1 MSENIID
8 RWKANASNPKSSS
21 LPTHRIFNK
30 LNWLENNKQNN
41 KHQNALFYNAL
52 QAELES
58 RDPYLETEQYIGQS
72 DDNEPI
78 FAPIEYDEVIY
89 YDENGE
95 PL

>member
-1 MSENIID
+1 MN
-8 RWKANASNPKSSS
+8 KM
-21 LPTHRIFNK
+21 PTHLIFDK
-30 LNWLENNKQNN
+30 LNWYEDNEYRKVLTSHLSYRLLE
-41 KHQNALFYNAL
+41 
-52 QAELES
+52 AELES
-58 RDPYLETEQYIGQS
+58 RDPYLEVEQYIGQS

>member
-1 MSENIID
+1 MN
-8 RWKANASNPKSSS
+8 KM
-21 LPTHRIFNK
+21 PTHLIFDK
-30 LNWLENNKQNN
+30 LNWYDEYRNVLVSHISYRLLET
-41 KHQNALFYNAL
+41 
-52 QAELES
+52 ELES